1 MKFFRESISSLTV
14 VAALAAALTLAGC
27 SKKTASTGTT
37 PDPNPP
43 QTDTNPPPDTGGGPD
58 NVNNPSPSDATGIN
72 DVFFDY
78 DDYNLSAEARSV
90 LSGNA
95 AQMKELSSMSYTI
108 EGHCDERGT
117 TEYNLALGQRRADAA
132 KSYLVNLG
140 IEASRLNTIS
150 YGEER
155 PFESGHDESAWSQN
169 RRAHFRNN

>member
-1 MKFFRESISSLTV
+1 MKFFRESISSLSV
-14 VAALAAALTLAGC
+14 VVALAAALTLAGC
-27 SKKTASTGTT
+27 SKKTAGAGPTT
-37 PDPNPP
+37 NPDPNPP
-43 QTDTNPPPDTGGGPD
+43 PPESPVESGSQETPTPDPGTTAG
-58 NVNNPSPSDATGIN
+58 GIN
-72 DVFFDY
+72 DVYFDY

-95 AQMKELSSMSYTI
+95 AQLKEMASMNYTI

-140 IEASRLNTIS
+140 IDASRLNTIS

-155 PFESGHDESAWSQN
+155 PFESGHDESAWSKN
-169 RRAHFRNN
+169 RRAHFRVNN